1 MTPPPFRMPCG
12 MRNMFAT
19 ECSNPSAT
27 NMLIGQ
33 KMARIFAV
41 TDVVDV
47 APQMARPTSQ
57 LHGIPLK
64 NATLKGSAHFIVAMP
79 VTAAFA
85 AGAAA
90 T

>member
-1 MTPPPFRMPCG
+1 
-12 MRNMFAT
+12 
-19 ECSNPSAT
+19 
-27 NMLIGQ
+27 MLIGQ
-33 KMARIFAV
+33 KMARIFPA

-57 LHGIPLK
+57 LHRIPLK
-64 NATLKGSAHFIVAMP
+64 NATLKGSAHFAAAIP
-79 VTAAFA
+79 ITAAFA